1 MPDRNTGSFYTPKPF
16 ADFAHSVI
24 SKHFGD
30 DWKSRYI
37 VWDSAW
43 GKGNLTRGYT
53 FGNLF
58 ASTIDGSDLLSDA
71 NPEAHKFQ
79 FDFLNDEISKN
90 SEIEER
96 LRNNSPI
103 IFFFNPP
110 YAAHSEMIN
119 GVNLKND
126 FSSDT
131 MISRSMGKLGKSKQN
146 LFAQFL
152 YRVKMIKNQYR
163 LADCNICVFCPPI
176 FMSGSGYAKFRKE
189 FLQDFEF
196 IDGYLFNASY
206 FDECSDRWGIS
217 FSMWKSGY
225 SVGQR
230 NFFHHIIGVKDG
242 KVEVVGKKDIY
253 NIDGD
258 QSLREWTKLPI
269 VSQKTYPG
277 VTLKSAINV
286 GDREG
291 SWKTEDAIGFYV
303 NDGNSVYQSMK
314 NCYIQSACP
323 NSRISG
329 FSVTPR
335 NFDRVCVAF
344 TARNVIPNMWMNNK
358 DEFIAPD
365 DYKYELKDMWEEFKA
380 DSVIYSLFNTSS
392 NQSSLRNV
400 EWMGGRYDI
409 NNEFFPF
416 MSTSILAMA
425 NVCGYDEMLETYN
438 GEERFTAKY
447 IEENN
452 LIDKIS
458 NEANLV
464 WNDFVYFVI
473 EGIEYRIEFGKRYPE
488 YQIWNWDCGYYQQK
502 RMFEEMNPERF
513 KKFRKRYRDL
523 GMKLKGQ
530 VYGLGLLK

>member
-30 DWKSRYI
+30 DWKSRYV

-43 GKGNLTRGYT
+43 GKGNLTRGYM
-53 FGNLF
+53 FGSLF
-58 ASTIDGSDLLSDA
+58 ASTIDGSDLLPDA

-96 LRNNSPI
+96 LRNNSPM

-152 YRVKMIKNQYR
+152 YRVKMLKNQYP
-163 LADCNICVFCPPI
+163 LTDCNICVFCPPI

-217 FSMWKSGY
+217 FSVWKSGY

-230 NFFHHIIGVKDG
+230 NFFHHIIDVKDG
-242 KVEVVGKKDIY
+242 KVEIVGEKDIY

-344 TARNVIPNMWMNNK
+344 TARNVIPNTWMNNK
-358 DEFIAPD
+358 DEFIAPG
-365 DYKYELKDMWEEFKA
+365 DYKYESKEVWEEFKA

-409 NNEFFPF
+409 KNEFFPIRF
-416 MSTSILAMA
+416 CEDFA
-425 NVCGYDEMLETYN
+425 VFCDDECDTD
-438 GEERFTAKY
+438 RFLSRY
-447 IEENN
+447 IEEENIIEKCSMEARMVFDCFVNLTMSNLNN
-452 LIDKIS
+452 RDEFDKM
-458 NEANLV
+458 
-464 WNDFVYFVI
+464 
-473 EGIEYRIEFGKRYPE
+473 YPQ
-488 YQIWNWDCGYYQQK
+488 YQIMNWDCGYYQQK
-502 RMFEEMNPERF
+502 LMFEMFDEERF
-513 KKFRKRYRDL
+513 RVFRKCYKDL
-523 GMKLKGQ
+523 GMKLRNQ
-530 VYGLGLLK
+530 VYKLGLLKR